1 MSEPDTRLQAAP
13 SLKDL
18 LGNIEQCSLTFKSL
32 KRDSLYID
40 SFLLQLNIFASLVQN
55 TTRKSLSDTKRCC
68 LATADVTYPFITC
81 KSSIQSVKNVY
92 KRNWSLNI
100 VLQNTSSLTLS
111 EDWVI
116 VVVLCD
122 SREDL
127 HYPVRERF
135 SQSFS
140 VPLSRGLKC
149 KSSLDIS
156 LPLDKLVEIH
166 PTPLVN
172 ITVYLSLGFRDE
184 KRNIPQS
191 LFNKMAKVEIH
202 RDKIDILHFLSEL
215 NDQNSNCDSSGVEL
229 PQSEDQWLCNE
240 LHKMA
245 DMRVSQIKEKEFS
258 APDGSQHIL
267 SVRVGISE
275 LQCKLFCFFSSLLC
289 TFYIYTYISVYVC
302 VCVCVSVSMSVH
314 GWVGCWGRGV

>member
-40 SFLLQLNIFASLVQN
+40 SFLLQLNIFASLVQD

-302 VCVCVSVSMSVH
+302 VCVFACP
-314 GWVGCWGRGV
+314 